1 MSENIEEKGMQ
12 VLAIVT
18 RAKARTDAEVVPY
31 RVPEGRGVWALLR
44 RSVVRRVWSRA
55 DQPGAVLLL
64 EVGSRADASDAMMS
78 LPLVRDGLVEFQ
90 LIELAPFLALEHL
103 FGPQATDL

>member
-1 MSENIEEKGMQ
+1 MSENTEEKCMQ

-18 RAKARTDAEVVPY
+18 RAKGRTDAEVAPY

-44 RSVVRRVWSRA
+44 HSVVRCVWSRA
-55 DQPGAVLLL
+55 DHPGAVLLL
-64 EVGSRADASDAMMS
+64 EVGGRADASDAMMS